1 MMFGKWIRCQVEPH
15 SKYCFSA
22 AQARWSELAGLR
34 GFLGQAGGWNVQQ
47 PTEACLVSFWKDAD
61 AYQDFMKNHHDPIFH
76 RTGQAHS
83 YKKITIELFQG
94 SIEQTTE
101 NSPSLPEALI
111 TACQK
116 SSTLLVS
123 QDDLINSYASRHSLF
138 QVHGNCL
145 NDPKSSILFQIP
157 DEQTVEEHS
166 HHHSPFYS
174 VVALEKA
181 WLVV

>member
-1 MMFGKWIRCQVEPH
+1 MIFGKWIRCQVEPH
-15 SKYCFSA
+15 NKNSFSA

-61 AYQDFMKNHHDPIFH
+61 AYQDFMNNHHDPIFH

-83 YKKITIELFQG
+83 YNKITIEFFQG
-94 SIEQTTE
+94 SFQQTT
-101 NSPSLPEALI
+101 SLPEALI

-123 QDDLINSYASRHSLF
+123 QDDLSGPHASRPSFF
-138 QVHGNCL
+138 QIHGNCL
-145 NDPKSSILFQIP
+145 NDPKSSILFQIL
-157 DEQTVEEHS
+157 DEQTVEKHS
-166 HHHSPFYS
+166 DHPSPFFF